1 LMAWLEL
8 LPVAFVA
15 ILGLI
20 ALYALSSEP
29 ARQ

>member
-20 ALYALSSEP
+20 ALYALSSGP

>member
-1 LMAWLEL
+1 MAWLEL

-15 ILGLI
+15 ILGLL
-20 ALYALSSEP
+20 AFYAMSSGP